1 VPISDKGPLKFFAT
15 PRHFRAWLEKNHNRV
30 DELWVGYYR
39 KDTGRPSITWP
50 ESVDEALCYG
60 WIDGIRKKVDDISY
74 KVRFTPRRAKSIWS
88 AVNVGRVAVLTREG
102 RMEPPGTAAFAR
114 RDENNSRQYSF
125 ENRAKAKLSRA
136 DEREFRRDPA
146 AWKFF
151 ESQPPGYRRLA
162 AWFVISAK
170 RTETRRARLERL
182 IATSRARRR
191 IY

>member
-1 VPISDKGPLKFFAT
+1 VAISERGRLKFFPT
-15 PRHFRAWLEKNHNRV
+15 PKHFRAWLARNHNRV
-30 DELWVGYYR
+30 NELWVGYYR
-39 KDTGRPSITWP
+39 KATGRPSVTWP

-60 WIDGIRKKVDDISY
+60 WIDGIRKKVDDVSY

-88 AVNVGRVAVLTREG
+88 AVNIGRVAVLTREG
-102 RMEPPGTAAFAR
+102 RMQAAGSAAFAR
-114 RDENNSRQYSF
+114 RDENNSRRYSF
-125 ENRAKAKLSRA
+125 ENRATAKLSRA
-136 DEREFRRDPA
+136 DEREFRREPA

-151 ESQPPGYRRLA
+151 QSQPPGYRRLA
-162 AWFVISAK
+162 AWYVISAK